1 MPRMLFWKTVVALAE
16 GVRHVMR
23 PPAALIAAALAA
35 LALAAT
41 AGGVLLPPAGS
52 APFDGGDGGT
62 TGAGAVFVL
71 TGSGYGHG
79 AGMSQYGAF
88 AQARAGRAASD
99 ILGFYYP
106 GTQLGHKPAT
116 TKLRVLVAT
125 GAKTL
130 AVSSTAAFS
139 VRDAEGQSHPLPA
152 GAVTLGSELQVPVDG
167 APVTLSGPVTFTP
180 GTGQLL
186 SLGGRSYRGAIEV
199 TALPAGLQAVDV
211 VGLDAYVQSV
221 VPSEMPSTWPAAAL
235 QAQAIAARSYALA
248 ARVQGKAWD
257 LYSDARSQQYVGAV
271 AETPETTA
279 AVKQTAGRVLLYDG
293 AVATTVYSSSS
304 GGRTQS
310 GLDAFGLDVPYLPGQ
325 ADPWDSVSP
334 FHTWQ
339 PRTITPAQL
348 MKALGLHAPVTD
360 VQARFSPS
368 ERVVSLTVGAADG
381 SAVAFAGG
389 EVRRRLALRST
400 AFHLATLRFITPAA
414 ATTPGAALRLAGVA
428 RDAEHAALERR
439 TADGTWTPVV
449 RRLQVTAAGTFAAVV
464 HPTETTTYR
473 LSASGLPGPALT
485 IPVVGTQS

>member
-1 MPRMLFWKTVVALAE
+1 MLFWKTVVALAG

-23 PPAALIAAALAA
+23 PPAAVIAAAFAA
-35 LALAAT
+35 LTLVAT

-52 APFDGGDGGT
+52 APPQGAAATTGGD
-62 TGAGAVFVL
+62 AVFVL

-79 AGMSQYGAF
+79 AGMSQYGAL

-99 ILGFYYP
+99 ILSFYYP
-106 GTQLGHKPAT
+106 GTDLGHKPAT
-116 TKLRVLVAT
+116 TKLRVLLAT

-130 AVSSTAAFS
+130 AISSTAAFT
-139 VRDAEGQSHPLPA
+139 VRDAAGQSHPLPA
-152 GAVTLGSELQVPVDG
+152 GAITLGPNLQVPVDG
-167 APVTLSGPVTFTP
+167 APASLIGPVTFTP
-180 GTGQLL
+180 ATGQLL
-186 SLGGRSYRGAIEV
+186 SLGNRPYRGAIEV
-199 TALPAGLQAVDV
+199 TALPGGLQAIDV

-248 ARVQGKAWD
+248 ARVEGRDWD
-257 LYSDARSQQYVGAV
+257 LYSDARSQQYVGAG

-279 AVKQTAGRVLLYDG
+279 AVKQTAGRVLLYAG
-293 AVATTVYSSSS
+293 VVATTVYSSSS
-304 GGRTQS
+304 GGQTQS

-339 PRTITPAQL
+339 PRALTPSQL

-360 VQARFSPS
+360 VQARFSS
-368 ERVVSLTVGAADG
+368 SARVVSLTVTAADG

-389 EVRRRLALRST
+389 EIRRRLGLRST
-400 AFHLATLRFITPAA
+400 AFHLATLRFTTPAA
-414 ATTPGAALRLAGVA
+414 TTSSGAALRLAGVA
-428 RDAEHAALERR
+428 RDADRAALERR
-439 TADGTWTPVV
+439 VADGSWAPVV

-473 LSASGLPGPALT
+473 LSASGLSGPALT
-485 IPVVGTQS
+485 IPVVGTQP